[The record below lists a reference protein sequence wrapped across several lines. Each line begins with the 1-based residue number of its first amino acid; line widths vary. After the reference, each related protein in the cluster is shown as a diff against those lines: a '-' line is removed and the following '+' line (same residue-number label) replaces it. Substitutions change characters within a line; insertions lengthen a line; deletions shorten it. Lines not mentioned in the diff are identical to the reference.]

1 MDDLPTMSGPATY
14 VIRVRGRLTPADSD
28 RLGDIAIDA
37 VENEDGITVTTLKG
51 QVEDQAALLGVLNAV
66 YSWQLPVVSVH
77 TVALEEGR

>member
-14 VIRVRGRLTPADSD
+14 VIRVRGRLPPADSD
-28 RLGDIAIDA
+28 RLGNIAIDA
-37 VENEDGITVTTLKG
+37 VESEDGVTVTTLKG

-77 TVALEEGR
+77 TVALEESR